1 MVESKTFLKKENRT
15 SFEARLIGK
24 FSPEDI
30 RNIMFIYDI
39 PKYAHGHK
47 GQKRESGERYYEH
60 PRSVA
65 LILLDECGVTDP
77 AIIKGALMHD
87 VGEDTGFL
95 GNAYYLAYPQLILE
109 IEYRAGLIAGKE
121 AAEIVGC
128 LTKPTGIDIDNKT
141 ANVKEELYRRN
152 LNSSSP
158 KALLVKMADRLH
170 NLRTLGS
177 CTLEKQ
183 QRKIKETEEFYFPL
197 FEKVLVKYPKE
208 GKYLLDQMKFEISKL
223 RN

>member
-1 MVESKTFLKKENRT
+1 MVESKTFFKKENRA

-30 RNIMFIYDI
+30 RNIMFVYDV

-60 PRSVA
+60 PRSVT

-95 GNAYYLAYPQLILE
+95 GNAHYLSYPQLIME
-109 IEYRAGLIAGKE
+109 IEYRAGLIAGE
-121 AAEIVGC
+121 ETGEIVGC
-128 LTKPTGIDIDNKT
+128 LTKPTGIDVNDKT
-141 ANVKEELYRRN
+141 KNIKEELYRRN
-152 LNSSSP
+152 LSSSP

-177 CTLEKQ
+177 CTPEKQ

-197 FEKVLVKYPKE
+197 FEKVLTKYPKE
-208 GKYLLDQMKFEISKL
+208 GKYLLEQMKIEVSKFK
-223 RN
+223 N